1 MGRFDG
7 LEQLESDM
15 KYSRNTLKK
24 GNRAR
29 AHGRGFALVA
39 SLTLMMLLGL
49 IAVGILAVASSQ
61 NRIAAQV
68 ILQEEA
74 RQQALIGL
82 DAAISDLQMELGP
95 DQRVTASSGILS
107 EAESSPQHI
116 LGVWDSW
123 KVPLYSRSNGATIAS
138 TYTQGRSTMFRRW
151 LISCND
157 VTTQRQLNAVA
168 DLARS
173 KPGYRICMVG
183 EGTLGTKVSEQQYV
197 YADLITMPSAGRN
210 ETCFAWWVGGENQK
224 ANIAIADREPTSDP
238 VEILRRTWDTPAP
251 DFKGSE
257 NFSFMPEEIDTPEKI
272 LTLRTLPLVERGTMP
287 AGQPYFFDATT
298 FSYSLLTNVRDGG
311 LKLDLNTLLNK
322 RDLRGTPF
330 QARRDQD
337 CPIAEGEGLPT
348 GTEASM
354 PIGSWQVMH
363 AYYNMWPDGSGR
375 NEDFESSR
383 LMGNVANSYSRMVGD
398 LVTASKGA
406 VNGRSYDVTYF
417 SDRARDGDQK
427 AGYARVPLL
436 LSFVSKV
443 GLEVTLPQSNY
454 PSGVYHALGIAYAPV
469 SLWWNPYNVQM
480 RVGPKKL
487 WMFSLPYRTIPL
499 TFNLYTS
506 QNFEGAGKVEWWP
519 WRRELML
526 QPAQYGGAF
535 EAPGSWND
543 GYQFIVYPQMCLAND
558 WGNYLIYSKSNQQQ
572 EIVFEPGEIL
582 LFSMSNG
589 VDNLSSV
596 TGQPFEDNGHPQE
609 VPFVQGDQVGYLYN
623 YFIAWSAHA
632 EIAKYSGQWKAQV
645 AFETRDAY
653 NARERAN
660 GNLGGTELSNYLGK
674 LSRDAG
680 LSYLHDTGGMD
691 LGPRSREAIVYPHG
705 YNGID
710 TRKGG
715 EQVTT
720 SNSNDAYKTAMV
732 NCYPGAEGISP
743 YYFGMGWYDYDDD
756 SVESLTFMGGD
767 NEMPTYS
774 SSMFDPEKNNPP
786 QYYAAVG
793 IAPKSFNKN
802 MLNAVRLFRGKD
814 YRTKSWLHSSPAM
827 GGGALYKPD
836 EQQRQYHPFQM
847 VAYKLTDATALDMVN
862 SKNGIY
868 GLQTVATGGG
878 EAVSFIS
885 VLELPVHPPF
895 SLAGFAG
902 MRLKPGWFGEDDFT
916 DERALSQMRRMQYQ
930 AGVPGVGIGNSFADP
945 AIPSDDVYAFHQTK
959 INSSISKNGQLFS
972 DFFDHGFII
981 NDALWDRWFCS
992 SLSDMPSMSRRIPAR
1007 DTLTAFVSGEED
1019 LPVSRYKLA
1028 HTSTNQQQII
1038 ERIMADDGWK
1048 RIASYLMVEGGF
1060 NVNSVSEDAW
1070 AATLMGLAK
1079 RELVSNTQGTL
1090 HAVEHSPKENVL
1102 FSRFGVSTAD
1112 RSMDM
1117 RSDYNVLLGAA
1128 FLRPSMQMATAW
1140 GDVRSLTPDSIRQ
1153 LAREIVKKVRER
1165 GPFLNM
1171 ADFINRRLDGGSD
1184 AALAGALQ
1192 AAIDATD
1199 INERFNLAD
1208 FRVTPLAGDF
1218 YKFPRAEE
1226 GSMYTAA
1233 PGYLIQ
1239 SDVLASLGNI
1249 LTVRDDTFLVRAY
1262 GCVRNARRAILAQA
1276 WCEAVVQR
1284 TIDFVDPTNSPEEG
1298 SYDPSTQGSSGSTRP
1313 IDSLTEVN
1321 RIMGRKLRIVSFKWL
1336 DSWDI

>member
-1 MGRFDG
+1 
-7 LEQLESDM
+7 M
-15 KYSRNTLKK
+15 KYSRNTLKTS
-24 GNRAR
+24 GRTR
-29 AHGRGFALVA
+29 VHGRGFALVA

-61 NRIAAQV
+61 NRIAAQI

-107 EAESSPQHI
+107 EAESTPQHI

-123 KVPLYSRSNGATIAS
+123 KAPLYGRSGGTTIAS
-138 TYTQGRSTMFRRW
+138 TYTHGRSSMFRRW

-157 VTTQRQLNAVA
+157 VTTQRQFNAIA
-168 DLARS
+168 DLGSS
-173 KPGYRICMVG
+173 KPGHRICMVG

-224 ANIAIADREPTSDP
+224 ANVAVADREPTNDP

-251 DFKGSE
+251 DFRGSE

-322 RDLRGTPF
+322 PDLRGTPF

-348 GTEASM
+348 GTEPSM

-363 AYYNMWPDGSGR
+363 AYYNTWPDGSGR
-375 NEDFESSR
+375 NDDFEGSR
-383 LMGNVANSYSRMVGD
+383 LMGNVTNSYSRMVGD
-398 LVTASKGA
+398 LVSANREDVTGK
-406 VNGRSYDVTYF
+406 SYRVTYF
-417 SDRARDGDQK
+417 SDRSRDDDEK

-436 LSFVSKV
+436 LSFIARMGIAV
-443 GLEVTLPQSNY
+443 GQPQSAPGETTWRGTY
-454 PSGVYHALGIAYAPV
+454 GLGIAYAPLA
-469 SLWWNPYNVQM
+469 LWWNPYNVQM
-480 RVGPKKL
+480 RVKPKKL

-499 TFNLYTS
+499 MYRPYSSNNLYTP
-506 QNFEGAGKVEWWP
+506 NGNVFWWK
-519 WRRELML
+519 WRRDMML
-526 QPAQYGGAF
+526 PPANYGGCY
-535 EAPGSWND
+535 EAGGDFN
-543 GYQFIVYPQMCLAND
+543 QFPFTMSQPMLFGND
-558 WGNYLIYSKSNQQQ
+558 WGNYLMLSKNDDRQ

-582 LFSMSNG
+582 LFCMSEGFDTMTAYNRG
-589 VDNLSSV
+589 EDINTSYA
-596 TGQPFEDNGHPQE
+596 QPQD
-609 VPFVQGDQVGYLYN
+609 VPYVQGDQVGYMYN
-623 YFIAWSAHA
+623 YFIGWSPHA
-632 EIAKYSGQWKAQV
+632 YGGFESEGWRIEV

-653 NARERAN
+653 DDVGRVAKTDLAPYM
-660 GNLGGTELSNYLGK
+660 GA
-674 LSRDAG
+674 LSRRYG
-680 LSYLHDTGGMD
+680 SGYVHDTSGTVY
-691 LGPRSREAIVYPHG
+691 GPNQRESIVIPHG
-705 YNGID
+705 YNGIEAQ
-710 TRKGG
+710 K
-715 EQVTT
+715 VTGVT
-720 SNSNDAYKTAMV
+720 KSTPLIDADKTAMV
-732 NCYPGAEGISP
+732 DSYPGAEGISP
-743 YYFGMGWYDYDDD
+743 YTYSLGWYDYD
-756 SVESLTFMGGD
+756 EAKAEQLIFMGDGSVSGEPTLYSKSMYGSD
-767 NEMPTYS
+767 GKETPTY
-774 SSMFDPEKNNPP
+774 F
-786 QYYAAVG
+786 AAIG
-793 IAPKSFNKN
+793 IAPKSFNRN
-802 MLNAVRLFRGKD
+802 MLNAVKLFQGKD
-814 YRTKSWLHSSPAM
+814 YRTKNWLHSNPAM

-847 VAYKLTDATALDMVN
+847 VAYKLDDSTALDMVN

-895 SLAGFAG
+895 SLAGFSG
-902 MRLKPGWFGEDDFT
+902 MRLKPGWFGEDDFG
-916 DERALSQMRRMQYQ
+916 DEKALSQMRRMQYQ

-945 AIPSDDVYAFHQTK
+945 TIPPDDVYAFHQTK

-992 SLSDMPSMSRRIPAR
+992 SLSDMPSMSRTIPMR
-1007 DTLTAFVSGEED
+1007 DTLAAFVNGEED

-1028 HTSTNQQQII
+1028 RTSANQQQII
-1038 ERIMADDGWK
+1038 ARIMADDGWK
-1048 RIASYLMVEGGF
+1048 HIASYLMVEGGF

-1112 RSMDM
+1112 RSMDT

-1184 AALAGALQ
+1184 AALTGALQ
-1192 AAIDATD
+1192 AAIDATN
-1199 INERFNLAD
+1199 INERLSLGD
-1208 FRVTPLAGDF
+1208 FRVNPLAGEF

-1298 SYDPSTQGSSGSTRP
+1298 SYNPATQGSRGSTRP

-1321 RIMGRKLRIVSFKWL
+1321 QIMGRKLRVVSFKWL